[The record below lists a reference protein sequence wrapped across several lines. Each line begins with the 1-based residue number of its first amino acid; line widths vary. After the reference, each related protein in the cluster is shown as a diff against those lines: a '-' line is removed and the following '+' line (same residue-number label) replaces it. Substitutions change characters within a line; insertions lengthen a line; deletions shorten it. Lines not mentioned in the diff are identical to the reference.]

1 MATPRTQPY
10 NGPAILSYGLRP
22 FFLLGAFYAAVSILL
37 WLTIQT
43 GLLALP
49 STFTPRD
56 WHVHEMLYGYL
67 PAVIAGYLLASIPN
81 WTGRFPLLGRPLLV
95 LVAVWIAGRVAVS
108 TSAWIGW
115 TLAGAIDLA
124 FLGLLGAAVAREV
137 IAGRNWR
144 NLKFLGILAA
154 MFLGNLSFHLEA
166 HAWSFADYGTRIGMA
181 AIVLLVMLVG
191 GRIVPSFT
199 RNWLARENPGRLP
212 APSGW
217 FDTVS
222 MAVGASAL
230 AIWIAAPDALV
241 TGALLVCAGLL
252 QAIRMAR
259 WAGERTLRAPIILI
273 LHLAFAFIPLGFV
286 LVGLAA
292 STDITAS
299 AGIHAWSGGAFG
311 AMTLAVMS
319 RIGLSHVR
327 RPTVASPG
335 LQAIYALVI
344 VAALARIA
352 AALNAGDAML
362 LLTIAALSWSAAFLG
377 FCVNVW
383 GMFTKER
390 HGAPR
395 AAAAPPEDPSV
406 RTSQGR
412 SRAHT
417 TGSDLQREPGE
428 LSHRLLR
435 KGARR
440 RSTRARVLQGDPR

>member
-1 MATPRTQPY
+1 MAIPRTQPY
-10 NGPAILSYGLRP
+10 SGPAILSYGLRP
-22 FFLLGAFYAAVSILL
+22 FFLLGAFYAAISILL
-37 WLTIQT
+37 WLPILT

-154 MFLGNLSFHLEA
+154 LFLGNLSFHLEA

-217 FDTVS
+217 FDAVS

-230 AIWIAAPDALV
+230 TIWVAAPDALV

-252 QAIRMAR
+252 QAVRLAR
-259 WAGERTLRAPIILI
+259 WAGDRTLREPIILI

-292 STDITAS
+292 FSVDITAS

-362 LLTIAALSWSAAFLG
+362 LLTIAALCWSAAFLG
-377 FCVNVW
+377 FCVNFW

-390 HGAPR
+390 HGDRRVAERIAKPPPAIEAPAR
-395 AAAAPPEDPSV
+395 SFTAAAAAPPEDPSV
-406 RTSQGR
+406 RTSQG
-412 SRAHT
+412 
-417 TGSDLQREPGE
+417 
-428 LSHRLLR
+428 
-435 KGARR
+435 
-440 RSTRARVLQGDPR
+440 